1 MMIFRDKCGKL
12 NQSPC
17 TDKSTIDIWWAN
29 VENVFP
35 GSSGCKVANFNC
47 QSLTNFNSLIWLNL
61 DFPQTEQSLGDRS
74 ECSDLAPL
82 GLSKTVLT
90 KVNGV

>member
-47 QSLTNFNSLIWLNL
+47 QS
-61 DFPQTEQSLGDRS
+61 
-74 ECSDLAPL
+74 
-82 GLSKTVLT
+82 
-90 KVNGV
+90 